1 MLNENKDRRI
11 DIVYCTD
18 DNFVDVC
25 CTSIVSLLENKGEE
39 NIFLHIIDNSISNN
53 GREKII
59 QIANRYPKT
68 CLEFLPFPQLEKIMS
83 VKVKFNKSHLSIST
97 FGRLFLDNLISREIE
112 RIIYLDCDTIVLQSL
127 LELCMY
133 DLKGYII
140 GGVDDCKSKRYRQ
153 VLGLMPDALYVNA
166 GVLLIDMKKW
176 REQECGKKVIKYI
189 EKYNGVIHFEDQ
201 GTINAALN
209 SFLVLLPLKYNVMT
223 HNFDMKYK
231 ELMRFRNPV
240 LQYSPQMIKQ
250 AVDDPC
256 IIHFTSS
263 FLTNGRVWNEN
274 TNHRKKVIYNQYM
287 KKSTVGEKEYLPS
300 AKNKIKEYLI
310 KSLPTGVIIVIG
322 YLAHEI
328 IEPIRYF
335 CKMRV
340 AEHEKK

>member
-127 LELCMY
+127 L
-133 DLKGYII
+133 
-140 GGVDDCKSKRYRQ
+140 
-153 VLGLMPDALYVNA
+153 
-166 GVLLIDMKKW
+166 
-176 REQECGKKVIKYI
+176 
-189 EKYNGVIHFEDQ
+189 
-201 GTINAALN
+201 
-209 SFLVLLPLKYNVMT
+209 
-223 HNFDMKYK
+223 
-231 ELMRFRNPV
+231 
-240 LQYSPQMIKQ
+240 
-250 AVDDPC
+250 
-256 IIHFTSS
+256 
-263 FLTNGRVWNEN
+263 
-274 TNHRKKVIYNQYM
+274 
-287 KKSTVGEKEYLPS
+287 
-300 AKNKIKEYLI
+300 
-310 KSLPTGVIIVIG
+310 
-322 YLAHEI
+322 
-328 IEPIRYF
+328 
-335 CKMRV
+335 
-340 AEHEKK
+340 